1 MKRTTGKTMAP
12 FRAQLDRSRR
22 MSFDEA
28 LGLLR
33 QIPPA
38 KFNETVEVAINLAVD
53 TRQSDQVVRGTVT
66 LPHGTGKVPRVAVF
80 AAGEAARAAR
90 EAGADEVG
98 AEDLVKKIDE
108 GWMEFDILVATPD
121 LMRVV
126 GRLGKKLGP
135 RMPSKKAGNIT
146 PDVGG
151 AVRELKAGRLE
162 FRADKA
168 GVVHVPIGKLSFEDV
183 QLRDNF
189 LTLMG
194 EILHARPAGIK
205 GQYLKSVTLSST
217 MGAGLKLD
225 PHQVRELASQG

>member
-1 MKRTTGKTMAP
+1 
-12 FRAQLDRSRR
+12 